1 MKRSILYILV
11 TIFMLPGAF
20 AQKES
25 KDVRAGNRFYKDQ
38 KYADAEISYRK
49 GLDKN
54 KKSFEANF
62 NLGDALYKQGKYP
75 EAMQQFAKAAPL
87 DKDKGR
93 VAAAFH
99 NIGNSFFKTKEY
111 GKSIDAYKASLK
123 LSPNDKQT
131 RYNLALAQ
139 AMLKN
144 QQNNNKNNKNNKNK
158 GNKKQQNKQQNKQ
171 DKNQGDKNQQKQ
183 PQPQPDNKMSK
194 ENANQI
200 LDAFLQDEKDVQNR
214 VKENQ
219 KKNAQKRKVDKDW

>member
-1 MKRSILYILV
+1 MKRSILFIV
-11 TIFMLPGAF
+11 ISVFVLPCAF

-25 KDVRAGNRFYKDQ
+25 KDVRAGNSLYKNE
-38 KYADAEISYRK
+38 KYVDAEIAYRK

-54 KKSFEANF
+54 KNSFEANF

-75 EAMQQFAKAAPL
+75 EALQQFAKSASME
-87 DKDKGR
+87 KNDKGK

-99 NIGNSFFKTKEY
+99 NIGNSLFKSKQY
-111 GKSIDAYKASLK
+111 DKSINAYKASLK
-123 LSPNDKQT
+123 INSQDKQT

-144 QQNNNKNNKNNKNK
+144 QQQQNKNK
-158 GNKKQQNKQQNKQ
+158 KNDKDKKNKQ
-171 DKNQGDKNQQKQ
+171 DKQQQNKPDNKQGNKDQNK
-183 PQPQPDNKMSK
+183 QPQPDNNMSK
-194 ENANQI
+194 ENAKQI

-219 KKNAQKRKVDKDW
+219 QKQAKKRNVEKDW